1 MGFRRLFAGLLL
13 AGLLS
18 GSQPLWSQAGREK
31 VLAGNRNYSEGD
43 YDKALELYREAL
55 EENPDSPVIRFNLGD
70 GHFKKE
76 ELEDA
81 ADSFSQALQSED
93 PEIRSRA
100 QYNLGNSLYRQGK
113 LQESLSAYR
122 EALKVAPGD
131 RDAKHNLEFV
141 LKQLQEQQQQQQQ
154 QKKNQNQQDEGEQ
167 EKDQDKN
174 REESR
179 SGGEDQSQQ
188 DRQDQPDRPEDQE
201 GQDQQNEEQQ
211 SQARNDRQD
220 SGESEQRPGD
230 RQEDGDEESRASGG
244 QQEEP
249 SREDQAQASPDGA
262 QPMSREEAE
271 RLLEALAQAQA
282 GVKKKLELRPG
293 RVKVEKDW

>member
-1 MGFRRLFAGLLL
+1 MGFRRLFAGLLV

-18 GSQPLWSQAGREK
+18 GSQLLWSQAGREK
-31 VLAGNRNYSEGD
+31 VLEGNRNYSEGD

-55 EENPDSPVIRFNLGD
+55 AESPDSPVIRFNLGD
-70 GHFKKE
+70 AHFKKE
-76 ELEDA
+76 DLEDA
-81 ADSFSQALQSED
+81 SDSFSQALQSED
-93 PEIRSRA
+93 PEIKSRA

-154 QKKNQNQQDEGEQ
+154 QKDQNQQGEGEQ
-167 EKDQDKN
+167 EEDQDKDKD
-174 REESR
+174 ESR

-188 DRQDQPDRPEDQE
+188 GQEDQPEDQE
-201 GQDQQNEEQQ
+201 GQDQQDEEQQ
-211 SQARNDRQD
+211 SQAQNDRED
-220 SGESEQRPGD
+220 SGDPEQRPGD
-230 RQEDGDEESRASGG
+230 RQENGDEESRASGG
-244 QQEEP
+244 QQEETP
-249 SREDQAQASPDGA
+249 EEDQAQARPEGV

-293 RVKVEKDW
+293 NVRVEKDW

>member
-13 AGLLS
+13 AGLLG

-31 VLAGNRNYSEGD
+31 VLEGNRNYSEGD
-43 YDKALELYREAL
+43 FDKALELYREAL
-55 EENPDSPVIRFNLGD
+55 EESPDSPAIRFNLGD
-70 GHFKKE
+70 AQFKKE

-81 ADSFSQALQSED
+81 TDSFSQALKSED
-93 PEIRSRA
+93 PAIKSRA
-100 QYNLGNSLYRQGK
+100 QYNLGNSLFRQGK

-122 EALKVAPGD
+122 EALKLAPGD

-141 LKQLQEQQQQQQQ
+141 LKQLQEQQQQQ
-154 QKKNQNQQDEGEQ
+154 K
-167 EKDQDKN
+167 
-174 REESR
+174 
-179 SGGEDQSQQ
+179 DQSQQ
-188 DRQDQPDRPEDQE
+188 GEGEQDKDQEENRDESQSDSKDQSQQGQEDQPEDQE

-211 SQARNDRQD
+211 SQARNDPQD
-220 SGESEQRPGD
+220 SGEPEQRPGD
-230 RQEDGDEESRASGG
+230 PQENGDEKSRASGG
-244 QQEEP
+244 RQEEP
-249 SREDQAQASPDGA
+249 SREDQTQASPDGA

-293 RVKVEKDW
+293 TVRVEKDW

>member
-31 VLAGNRNYSEGD
+31 VLEGNRNYSEGD
-43 YDKALELYREAL
+43 FDKALELYREAL
-55 EENPDSPVIRFNLGD
+55 EENPDSPAIRFNLGD
-70 GHFKKE
+70 AQFKKE

-81 ADSFSQALQSED
+81 TDSFSQALQTED
-93 PEIRSRA
+93 PGIKSRA

-122 EALKVAPGD
+122 EALKAAPGD

-141 LKQLQEQQQQQQQ
+141 LKQLQEQQQQQ
-154 QKKNQNQQDEGEQ
+154 KNQDQQGEGEQ
-167 EKDQDKN
+167 DQDKN
-174 REESR
+174 QDESR
-179 SGGEDQSQQ
+179 SGNEDQSQQ
-188 DRQDQPDRPEDQE
+188 GGQDQPEEQE
-201 GQDQQNEEQQ
+201 RQDHQDEEQQ

-220 SGESEQRPGD
+220 SENPEQRPGD
-230 RQEDGDEESRASGG
+230 RQENKDEESRASGG
-244 QQEEP
+244 RQEES
-249 SREDQAQASPDGA
+249 SREDQAQASSHGA

-282 GVKKKLELRPG
+282 GVRKKLEMRPG
-293 RVKVEKDW
+293 TVKVEKDW

>member
-1 MGFRRLFAGLLL
+1 MGFRRLLAGLLL
-13 AGLLS
+13 AGLVS

-31 VLAGNRNYSEGD
+31 VLEGNRNYSEGD

-55 EENPDSPVIRFNLGD
+55 EESPDSPAIRFNLGD
-70 GHFKKE
+70 AQFKKE
-76 ELEDA
+76 EMEDA
-81 ADSFSQALQSED
+81 ADSFSRALQSED
-93 PEIRSRA
+93 PGIKSRA

-122 EALKVAPGD
+122 EALKLAPGD

-141 LKQLQEQQQQQQQ
+141 LKQLQEQQQQQ
-154 QKKNQNQQDEGEQ
+154 KNQDQQGEGEQ
-167 EKDQDKN
+167 EEDKDKSQD
-174 REESR
+174 ESR
-179 SGGEDQSQQ
+179 SDGEDQSQQ
-188 DRQDQPDRPEDQE
+188 SREEQPEEQE
-201 GQDQQNEEQQ
+201 GQDRQDEAQQ

-220 SGESEQRPGD
+220 SGDPEQRPGGEQKD
-230 RQEDGDEESRASGG
+230 RDEESRASGG
-244 QQEEP
+244 RQEES
-249 SREDQAQASPDGA
+249 SREDQAPSHGA

-293 RVKVEKDW
+293 IVRVEKDW

>member
-1 MGFRRLFAGLLL
+1 MMGFRRLFAGLLL
-13 AGLLS
+13 AGLVT

-31 VLAGNRNYSEGD
+31 VLEGNRNYSEGD

-55 EENPDSPVIRFNLGD
+55 EENPDSPAIRFNLGD
-70 GHFKKE
+70 AHFKKE

-81 ADSFSQALQSED
+81 TDSFSQALKSED
-93 PEIRSRA
+93 PAIKSRA
-100 QYNLGNSLYRQGK
+100 QYNLGNSLFRQGK

-122 EALKVAPGD
+122 EALKLAPGD

-141 LKQLQEQQQQQQQ
+141 LKQLQEQQRQ
-154 QKKNQNQQDEGEQ
+154 QKDQNQQDEGEQ
-167 EKDQDKN
+167 DKDQEEN
-174 REESR
+174 RDESQ
-179 SGGEDQSQQ
+179 SGSEDQSQQ
-188 DRQDQPDRPEDQE
+188 GQEDQPEDQQ
-201 GQDQQNEEQQ
+201 GQDQQDEEQQ
-211 SQARNDRQD
+211 SQVRNDRQD
-220 SGESEQRPGD
+220 SGEPEQRPGD
-230 RQEDGDEESRASGG
+230 PQENGDEKSRASGG

-249 SREDQAQASPDGA
+249 PREDQDQASPDGA

-293 RVKVEKDW
+293 TVRVEKDW

>member
-13 AGLLS
+13 AGLVA

-31 VLAGNRNYSEGD
+31 VLEGNRNYSEGD

-55 EENPDSPVIRFNLGD
+55 EERPDSPAIRFNLGD
-70 GHFKKE
+70 AHFKKE

-81 ADSFSQALQSED
+81 TDSFSQALKSED
-93 PEIRSRA
+93 PAIKSRA
-100 QYNLGNSLYRQGK
+100 QYNLGNSLFRQGK

-122 EALKVAPGD
+122 EALKLAPGD

-141 LKQLQEQQQQQQQ
+141 LKQLQEQQQQQ
-154 QKKNQNQQDEGEQ
+154 KDQNQQGEGEQ
-167 EKDQDKN
+167 DKDQEEN
-174 REESR
+174 RDESQ
-179 SGGEDQSQQ
+179 SDSEDQSQQ
-188 DRQDQPDRPEDQE
+188 GQEDQPEDQE
-201 GQDQQNEEQQ
+201 GQDQQNQEQQ

-220 SGESEQRPGD
+220 SEDPEQRPGD
-230 RQEDGDEESRASGG
+230 PQENGDEKSRASGG

-293 RVKVEKDW
+293 TVRVEKDW

>member
-31 VLAGNRNYSEGD
+31 VLEGNRNYSEGD

-55 EENPDSPVIRFNLGD
+55 EENPDSPAIRFNLGD
-70 GHFKKE
+70 AHFKKE

-81 ADSFSQALQSED
+81 ADSFSRALQSED
-93 PEIRSRA
+93 PEIKSRA
-100 QYNLGNSLYRQGK
+100 RYNLGNSLYRQGR

-122 EALKVAPGD
+122 EALKLAPGD

-154 QKKNQNQQDEGEQ
+154 NQDQQGEGEQEQ
-167 EKDQDKN
+167 EKDQEKN
-174 REESR
+174 RDESQ
-179 SGGEDQSQQ
+179 SGSENQSQQ
-188 DRQDQPDRPEDQE
+188 GQEDQPEDQE
-201 GQDQQNEEQQ
+201 GRDQQNEERQ
-211 SQARNDRQD
+211 SQAQNDRKD
-220 SGESEQRPGD
+220 SGDSEQRPGD
-230 RQEDGDEESRASGG
+230 PQENGDEKSHASGG

-293 RVKVEKDW
+293 SVKVEKDW

>member
-13 AGLLS
+13 AGLVT
-18 GSQPLWSQAGREK
+18 GSQPLWGQAGREK
-31 VLAGNRNYSEGD
+31 VLEGNRNYSEGD

-55 EENPDSPVIRFNLGD
+55 EENPDSPAIRFNLGD
-70 GHFKKE
+70 AHFKKE

-81 ADSFSQALQSED
+81 TDSFSQALKSED
-93 PEIRSRA
+93 PAIKSRA
-100 QYNLGNSLYRQGK
+100 QYNLGNSLFRQGK

-122 EALKVAPGD
+122 EALKLAPGD

-141 LKQLQEQQQQQQQ
+141 LKQLQEQQQQQ
-154 QKKNQNQQDEGEQ
+154 KDQNQQGEGEQ
-167 EKDQDKN
+167 EQEQEQNN
-174 REESR
+174 RDESQ
-179 SGGEDQSQQ
+179 SGSEDQSQQ
-188 DRQDQPDRPEDQE
+188 GQEDQPEDQE
-201 GQDQQNEEQQ
+201 GQDQQDEEQQ
-211 SQARNDRQD
+211 SQARNDPQD
-220 SGESEQRPGD
+220 SGEPEPRPGD
-230 RQEDGDEESRASGG
+230 PQENGDEKSRASGG

-293 RVKVEKDW
+293 TVRVEKDW

>member
-1 MGFRRLFAGLLL
+1 MGFRRLFAGLLV
-13 AGLLS
+13 AGLLA

-31 VLAGNRNYSEGD
+31 VLEGNRNYSEGD

-55 EENPDSPVIRFNLGD
+55 EESPDSPAIRFNLGD
-70 GHFKKE
+70 AHFKKE
-76 ELEDA
+76 EMEDA

-93 PEIRSRA
+93 PEIKSRA

-141 LKQLQEQQQQQQQ
+141 IKQLQEQQQQ
-154 QKKNQNQQDEGEQ
+154 NQNQQGEGEQ
-167 EKDQDKN
+167 EKDQDQ
-174 REESR
+174 EESQ

-188 DRQDQPDRPEDQE
+188 GQEDHPEDQE
-201 GQDQQNEEQQ
+201 GQDQQNEERQ
-211 SQARNDRQD
+211 SQGRNDRQD
-220 SGESEQRPGD
+220 SGDPEQRPGGQ
-230 RQEDGDEESRASGG
+230 QENGEEKSRASGG
-244 QQEEP
+244 QQEKP
-249 SREDQAQASPDGA
+249 SQEDQAQASPDGT

-271 RLLEALAQAQA
+271 RLLEALAQAQS

-293 RVKVEKDW
+293 TVKVEKDW

>member
-1 MGFRRLFAGLLL
+1 MIGFRRLFAGLLL

-31 VLAGNRNYSEGD
+31 VLEGNRNFSEGD

-55 EENPDSPVIRFNLGD
+55 EESPDSPAIRFNLGD
-70 GHFKKE
+70 AHFKKE
-76 ELEDA
+76 EMEDA

-93 PEIRSRA
+93 PEIKSRA

-141 LKQLQEQQQQQQQ
+141 LKQLQEQQQQQ
-154 QKKNQNQQDEGEQ
+154 KNQNQQGDGDQ
-167 EKDQDKN
+167 EKDKDKN
-174 REESR
+174 QDEGQSD
-179 SGGEDQSQQ
+179 GEDQSEQG
-188 DRQDQPDRPEDQE
+188 RQDRPEDQE
-201 GQDQQNEEQQ
+201 GRDPQEEGQQ
-211 SQARNDRQD
+211 SRDQNDRQD
-220 SGESEQRPGD
+220 SEEPQQRPGD
-230 RQEDGDEESRASGG
+230 PQENRDEKSRASGDQ
-244 QQEEP
+244 QQEP
-249 SREDQAQASPDGA
+249 PREDQTQASPEGS

-282 GVKKKLELRPG
+282 GIKKKLELRPG
-293 RVKVEKDW
+293 TVKVEKDW

>member
-1 MGFRRLFAGLLL
+1 MGFRRPFAGLLL
-13 AGLLS
+13 AGLLT
-18 GSQPLWSQAGREK
+18 GSPPLWSQAGREK
-31 VLAGNRNYSEGD
+31 VLEGNRNYSEGD

-55 EENPDSPVIRFNLGD
+55 DESPDSPAIRFNLGD
-70 GHFKKE
+70 AHFKKE

-81 ADSFSQALQSED
+81 ADSFSRALQSED
-93 PEIRSRA
+93 PEVKSRA

-141 LKQLQEQQQQQQQ
+141 LKQLQEQKQQ
-154 QKKNQNQQDEGEQ
+154 QKDQNQQGEGEPEQ
-167 EKDQDKN
+167 DQDKN
-174 REESR
+174 RDESQ
-179 SGGEDQSQQ
+179 SGSEDQSQQ
-188 DRQDQPDRPEDQE
+188 GQEDQPEDQE
-201 GQDQQNEEQQ
+201 GQDRQDEGQQ
-211 SQARNDRQD
+211 SQDRNDRQD
-220 SGESEQRPGD
+220 SGDPEQRPGD
-230 RQEDGDEESRASGG
+230 EQENGDEKSRASGG
-244 QQEEP
+244 RQEEP
-249 SREDQAQASPDGA
+249 SQEDQAPASPDGA

-293 RVKVEKDW
+293 TVKVEKDW

>member
-1 MGFRRLFAGLLL
+1 MGIRRLFAGLLL
-13 AGLLS
+13 AGLVS
-18 GSQPLWSQAGREK
+18 GSHPLWSQAGREK
-31 VLAGNRNYSEGD
+31 VLEGNRNYSEGD

-55 EENPDSPVIRFNLGD
+55 EENPDSPAIRFNLGD
-70 GHFKKE
+70 AQFKKE
-76 ELEDA
+76 EMDA
-81 ADSFSQALQSED
+81 ASDSFSQALQSED
-93 PEIRSRA
+93 PGIKSRA

-141 LKQLQEQQQQQQQ
+141 LRQLQEQQQQQ
-154 QKKNQNQQDEGEQ
+154 KNQDQQGEGEQ
-167 EKDQDKN
+167 EKEEDKN
-174 REESR
+174 PDESR
-179 SGGEDQSQQ
+179 SGSEDQSQQ
-188 DRQDQPDRPEDQE
+188 GRQDQPEEQE
-201 GQDQQNEEQQ
+201 GQDRQDKEQQ

-220 SGESEQRPGD
+220 SGDPERRPGD
-230 RQEDGDEESRASGG
+230 QPENSDQESRASGG
-244 QQEEP
+244 RQEEP
-249 SREDQAQASPDGA
+249 SQEEQAQTPPEGS

-293 RVKVEKDW
+293 SVKVEKDW

>member
-1 MGFRRLFAGLLL
+1 MGVRRLFAGLLL

-31 VLAGNRNYSEGD
+31 VLEGNRNYSEGD

-55 EENPDSPVIRFNLGD
+55 EENPDSPAIRFNLGD
-70 GHFKKE
+70 AHFKKE

-93 PEIRSRA
+93 PEIKSRA
-100 QYNLGNSLYRQGK
+100 RYNLGNSLYRQGK

-122 EALKVAPGD
+122 EALKLAPGD

-141 LKQLQEQQQQQQQ
+141 LKQLQQQQQQ
-154 QKKNQNQQDEGEQ
+154 NQDQQDEGEQ
-167 EKDQDKN
+167 EQEQEQDQEKN
-174 REESR
+174 RDESQ

-188 DRQDQPDRPEDQE
+188 GQEDQPEDQE
-201 GQDQQNEEQQ
+201 GRDQQNEEQQ
-211 SQARNDRQD
+211 SQAQNDRQD
-220 SGESEQRPGD
+220 SEDPEQRPGD
-230 RQEDGDEESRASGG
+230 QQEDREQESRASGG

-293 RVKVEKDW
+293 SVKVEKDW

>member
-1 MGFRRLFAGLLL
+1 MGIRRLLAGLLL
-13 AGLLS
+13 AGLVS

-31 VLAGNRNYSEGD
+31 VLEGNRNYSEGD

-55 EENPDSPVIRFNLGD
+55 EEDPDSPAIRFNLGD
-70 GHFKKE
+70 AQFKKE
-76 ELEDA
+76 EMEDA
-81 ADSFSQALQSED
+81 ADSFSQALQSKD
-93 PEIRSRA
+93 PGIKSRA

-122 EALKVAPGD
+122 EALKLAPGD

-141 LKQLQEQQQQQQQ
+141 LKQLQEQQQQQ
-154 QKKNQNQQDEGEQ
+154 KNQDQQGEGEQ
-167 EKDQDKN
+167 EEDKEKSQD
-174 REESR
+174 ESR
-179 SGGEDQSQQ
+179 SDGEDQSQQ
-188 DRQDQPDRPEDQE
+188 GRQEQPEEQE
-201 GQDQQNEEQQ
+201 GQDQQDEEQQ

-220 SGESEQRPGD
+220 SGDPEQRPGD
-230 RQEDGDEESRASGG
+230 RQENSDEESRASGG
-244 QQEEP
+244 REEES
-249 SREDQAQASPDGA
+249 SREDQAQASSQGA

-293 RVKVEKDW
+293 NVRVEKDW

>member
-13 AGLLS
+13 AGLVT

-31 VLAGNRNYSEGD
+31 VLEGNRNYSEGD

-55 EENPDSPVIRFNLGD
+55 EENPDSPAIRFNLGD
-70 GHFKKE
+70 AHFKKE

-81 ADSFSQALQSED
+81 TDSFSQALKSED
-93 PEIRSRA
+93 PAIKSRA
-100 QYNLGNSLYRQGK
+100 QYNLGNSLFRQGK

-122 EALKVAPGD
+122 EALKLAPGD

-141 LKQLQEQQQQQQQ
+141 LKQLQEQQQQQ
-154 QKKNQNQQDEGEQ
+154 KDQNQQGEGEQ
-167 EKDQDKN
+167 DKDQEEN
-174 REESR
+174 RDESQSGSKDR
-179 SGGEDQSQQ
+179 SQQGQEDQ
-188 DRQDQPDRPEDQE
+188 PEDQE
-201 GQDQQNEEQQ
+201 GQDQQDEEQK
-211 SQARNDRQD
+211 SQARNDPQD
-220 SGESEQRPGD
+220 SGEPEPRPGD
-230 RQEDGDEESRASGG
+230 PQENGDEKSRASGG

-293 RVKVEKDW
+293 TLRVEKDW

>member
-1 MGFRRLFAGLLL
+1 MGFRRLFAGLLV
-13 AGLLS
+13 AGLLA

-31 VLAGNRNYSEGD
+31 VLEGNRNYSEGD

-55 EENPDSPVIRFNLGD
+55 EESPDSPAIRFNLGD
-70 GHFKKE
+70 AHFKKE
-76 ELEDA
+76 EMEDA

-93 PEIRSRA
+93 PEIKSRA

-154 QKKNQNQQDEGEQ
+154 NRNQQGEGEQ
-167 EKDQDKN
+167 EKDQDQ
-174 REESR
+174 EESQ

-188 DRQDQPDRPEDQE
+188 GQEDHPEDQE
-201 GQDQQNEEQQ
+201 GQDQQNEERQ
-211 SQARNDRQD
+211 SQGRNDRQD
-220 SGESEQRPGD
+220 SGDPEQRPGGQ
-230 RQEDGDEESRASGG
+230 QENGEEKSRASGG
-244 QQEEP
+244 QQEKP

-271 RLLEALAQAQA
+271 RLLEALAQAQS

-293 RVKVEKDW
+293 TVKVEKDW

>member
-1 MGFRRLFAGLLL
+1 MGVRRLFAGLLL

-31 VLAGNRNYSEGD
+31 VLEGNRNYSEGD

-55 EENPDSPVIRFNLGD
+55 EESPDSPAIRFNLGD
-70 GHFKKE
+70 ALFKKE
-76 ELEDA
+76 KMEDA
-81 ADSFSQALQSED
+81 ADSFSRALQSED
-93 PEIRSRA
+93 PEIKSRA

-113 LQESLSAYR
+113 LQESLGAFR
-122 EALKVAPGD
+122 EALKAAPRD

-141 LKQLQEQQQQQQQ
+141 LRQLQEQQQQQ
-154 QKKNQNQQDEGEQ
+154 KNQNQQGEEEQ

-174 REESR
+174 RDESR
-179 SGGEDQSQQ
+179 SDSEDQSQQ
-188 DRQDQPDRPEDQE
+188 RQEDQPEDQE
-201 GQDQQNEEQQ
+201 GRDRQDEGQQ
-211 SQARNDRQD
+211 SQDRNDRQD
-220 SGESEQRPGD
+220 SGDPEQRPGD
-230 RQEDGDEESRASGG
+230 EQENGDEKSRASGG

-249 SREDQAQASPDGA
+249 SQEDQAQASPGGA

-282 GVKKKLELRPG
+282 GVRKKLELRPG
-293 RVKVEKDW
+293 TVRVEKDW

>member
-13 AGLLS
+13 AGLVT

-31 VLAGNRNYSEGD
+31 VLEGNRNYSEGD
-43 YDKALELYREAL
+43 FDRALELYREAL
-55 EENPDSPVIRFNLGD
+55 EENPDSPAIRFNLGD
-70 GHFKKE
+70 AHFKKE

-81 ADSFSQALQSED
+81 TDSFSQALKSED
-93 PEIRSRA
+93 PAIKSRA
-100 QYNLGNSLYRQGK
+100 QYNLGNSLFRQGK

-122 EALKVAPGD
+122 EALKLAPGD

-141 LKQLQEQQQQQQQ
+141 LKQLQEQQQQQ
-154 QKKNQNQQDEGEQ
+154 KDQNQQGEGEQ
-167 EKDQDKN
+167 DKDQEEN
-174 REESR
+174 RDESR
-179 SGGEDQSQQ
+179 SDSKDQSQQ
-188 DRQDQPDRPEDQE
+188 GQEDQSEDQE
-201 GQDQQNEEQQ
+201 GQDQQDQEQQ
-211 SQARNDRQD
+211 SQARNDPKD
-220 SGESEQRPGD
+220 SGDPEPRPGD
-230 RQEDGDEESRASGG
+230 PQENGDEKSRASGG

-249 SREDQAQASPDGA
+249 SREDQDQASPDGA

-293 RVKVEKDW
+293 TVRVEKDW

>member
-1 MGFRRLFAGLLL
+1 MGIRRLMAGLLM
-13 AGLLS
+13 AGMVS

-31 VLAGNRNYSEGD
+31 VLEGNRNYSEGD

-55 EENPDSPVIRFNLGD
+55 EENPKSPAIRFNLGD
-70 GHFKKE
+70 AQFKKE
-76 ELEDA
+76 EMEDA

-93 PEIRSRA
+93 PGIKSRA

-122 EALKVAPGD
+122 EALKLAPGD

-141 LKQLQEQQQQQQQ
+141 LKQLHEQQQQQ
-154 QKKNQNQQDEGEQ
+154 KNQDQQGEGEQ
-167 EKDQDKN
+167 EKDKDK
-174 REESR
+174 SQ
-179 SGGEDQSQQ
+179 SDGEDQSQQ
-188 DRQDQPDRPEDQE
+188 GRQEQPEEQE
-201 GQDQQNEEQQ
+201 GQDQQDEGQQ

-220 SGESEQRPGD
+220 SGDPEQRPGD
-230 RQEDGDEESRASGG
+230 
-244 QQEEP
+244 QQEERDKE
-249 SREDQAQASPDGA
+249 SRSSGGRQEESSQEDQAQAPSQGA
-262 QPMSREEAE
+262 QLMSREEAD

-293 RVKVEKDW
+293 TVRVEKDW